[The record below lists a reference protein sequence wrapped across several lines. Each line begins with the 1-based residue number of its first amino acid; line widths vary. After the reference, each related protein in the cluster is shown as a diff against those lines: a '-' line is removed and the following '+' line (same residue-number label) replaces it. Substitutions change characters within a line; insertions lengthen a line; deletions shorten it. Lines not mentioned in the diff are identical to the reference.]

1 MTTRFYYLPI
11 THHASEKPTAV
22 AALQLREVIT
32 SWATNLTKSDATL
45 ELKARSTYARS
56 TSHRGERED
65 APVRAEGD
73 RCAEHVE

>member
-32 SWATNLTKSDATL
+32 SWATNLTRSDATL

-56 TSHRGERED
+56 TYAR
-65 APVRAEGD
+65 RASYVASTVASEI
-73 RCAEHVE
+73 VE

>member
-32 SWATNLTKSDATL
+32 SWATNLTKFDATL
-45 ELKARSTYARS
+45 ELKAQPPSSHPARQ
-56 TSHRGERED
+56 
-65 APVRAEGD
+65 RALSI
-73 RCAEHVE
+73 AITPQV